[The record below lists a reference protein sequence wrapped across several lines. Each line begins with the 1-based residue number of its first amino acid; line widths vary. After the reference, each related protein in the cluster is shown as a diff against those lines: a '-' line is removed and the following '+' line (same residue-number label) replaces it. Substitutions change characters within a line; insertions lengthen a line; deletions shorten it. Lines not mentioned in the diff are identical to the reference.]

1 MAQSIIV
8 AEGNTPSDAYQNSA
22 HIPINQANNGQ
33 TNNGQTKN
41 SEVNLTSISLFQN
54 SFLAAL
60 ISAIIWL
67 AITYIIAI

>member
-8 AEGNTPSDAYQNSA
+8 AEGNTPSDAYQNNA
-22 HIPINQANNGQ
+22 HIPINQA
-33 TNNGQTKN
+33 NNGQTKN
-41 SEVNLTSISLFQN
+41 SEVNLTSISLFQT
-54 SFLAAL
+54 SLLAAL

>member
-33 TNNGQTKN
+33 AKN
-41 SEVNLTSISLFQN
+41 SEVNLTSISLFQT
-54 SFLAAL
+54 SLLAAL

-67 AITYIIAI
+67 AITYILAI

>member
-8 AEGNTPSDAYQNSA
+8 AEGNTPSDAYQNNA

-33 TNNGQTKN
+33 TKNG
-41 SEVNLTSISLFQN
+41 EVNLTSISLFQT
-54 SFLAAL
+54 SLLAAL

>member
-33 TNNGQTKN
+33 TKN
-41 SEVNLTSISLFQN
+41 SEVNLTSISLFQT
-54 SFLAAL
+54 SFLAAV